1 MINFN
6 TEYFGNNCYFYMKDR
21 GDKISLYYNVAE
33 TLTESRKSDDKID
46 FDKKDEKKVKGV
58 VSSAMKTKS
67 KVTKKALDKKLKGIK
82 SKKEIDE
89 LVDEDGSLLGSRIPY
104 INQTLSPK
112 KTTDQTVAASR
123 TTNDP
128 VMRGYRVYYGESENK
143 GNNIVSEE
151 SSICPEHVSPS
162 GKITTMCPD
171 DDDYQINYG
180 KNAVNEVDYS
190 EAFGY
195 EETKDMDYN
204 NTVKTLKK
212 MGVDNPVE
220 RAKQF
225 GKLPKQKREDGE
237 LKQRLS
243 EKETLEER
251 QHRLMKKMVEDI
263 LTKKTKDN
271 SDIIKNTGVSKILK
285 KNLKAIKNIA
295 DKEGISINMLIK
307 ALKSSDDE

>member
-6 TEYFGNNCYFYMKDR
+6 TEYFGNNCYFYIKDR

-33 TLTESRKSDDKID
+33 TLTESRKSDEKIE
-46 FDKKDEKKVKGV
+46 FDKKDEKKVKGL

-67 KVTKKALDKKLKGIK
+67 KVSKKVLDKKLKGIK
-82 SKKEIDE
+82 SKTEIDE
-89 LVDEDGSLLGSRIPY
+89 LVDEDGSLLGSRIP
-104 INQTLSPK
+104 NLSQYLTPH
-112 KTTDQTVAASR
+112 KTMDQTVVMSR

-128 VMRGYRVYYGESENK
+128 VTRGYRVYYGESKK
-143 GNNIVSEE
+143 G
-151 SSICPEHVSPS
+151 
-162 GKITTMCPD
+162 TD
-171 DDDYQINYG
+171 DVI
-180 KNAVNEVDYS
+180 NEVDYS

-195 EETKDMDYN
+195 VETKDMDFKD
-204 NTVKTLKK
+204 TVKTLKK
-212 MGVDNPVE
+212 MGVDNAVE

-225 GKLPKQKREDGE
+225 GKIPKEEVEDGE

-263 LTKKTKDN
+263 LTKKPKTD
-271 SDIIKNTGVSKILK
+271 SDVIKNTGVSKILK

>member
-6 TEYFGNNCYFYMKDR
+6 TEYFGNNCYFYIKDR

-33 TLTESRKSDDKID
+33 TLTESRKSDEKIE
-46 FDKKDEKKVKGV
+46 FDKKDEKKVKGL

-67 KVTKKALDKKLKGIK
+67 KVSKKTLDKKLKGIK
-82 SKKEIDE
+82 SKTEIDE
-89 LVDEDGSLLGSRIPY
+89 LVDDDGSLLGSRIP
-104 INQTLSPK
+104 NLSQYLTPH
-112 KTTDQTVAASR
+112 KTMDQTVVMSR

-128 VMRGYRVYYGESENK
+128 VTRGYRVYYGESE
-143 GNNIVSEE
+143 
-151 SSICPEHVSPS
+151 
-162 GKITTMCPD
+162 
-171 DDDYQINYG
+171 
-180 KNAVNEVDYS
+180 
-190 EAFGY
+190 
-195 EETKDMDYN
+195 EETDEVIGETNLKGTFGWDETKNMNRKD
-204 NTVKTLKK
+204 TIKTLKK
-212 MGVDNPVE
+212 LGVKNAEE
-220 RAKQF
+220 RADEF
-225 GKLPKQKREDGE
+225 GKLPNEDVEDGE

-263 LTKKTKDN
+263 LTKKSKDE
-271 SDIIKNTGVSKILK
+271 SDVIKNTGVSKILK

>member
-6 TEYFGNNCYFYMKDR
+6 TEYFGNNCYFYIKDR

-33 TLTESRKSDDKID
+33 TLTESRKSDEKIE

-104 INQTLSPK
+104 LNQTLTPH
-112 KTTDQTVAASR
+112 KTTDQTVVMAR

-128 VMRGYRVYYGESENK
+128 VTRGYRVYYGESEE
-143 GNNIVSEE
+143 GSDEVI
-151 SSICPEHVSPS
+151 
-162 GKITTMCPD
+162 
-171 DDDYQINYG
+171 
-180 KNAVNEVDYS
+180 NEVDYS

-195 EETKDMDYN
+195 DETKDMDYK
-204 NTVKTLKK
+204 NTVLTLKEL
-212 MGVDNPVE
+212 GVDNPHQ
-220 RAKQF
+220 RARQF

-263 LTKKTKDN
+263 LTKKSKDN
-271 SDIIKNTGVSKILK
+271 SDVIKNTGVSKILK
-285 KNLKAIKNIA
+285 KNIKAIKNIA